1 MAVFA
6 LSQLIIQ
13 KMNLDYILKKVLLSE
28 LLLWYLIMTKLIV
41 TKRLKPMLMG
51 GVIPREAG
59 WFIDTYNKHIQ
70 RKCYTLLADKQDGMH
85 GHLYVTVN
93 SMDKLDK
100 SKMKNVRIRKLTNR
114 ECYRF
119 QGVPEDYIDK
129 LLATDIARGQHY
141 KLAGNS
147 ICVPVLTAVFKRM
160 FVDKTEHKPQQISLI

>member
-1 MAVFA
+1 MTTT
-6 LSQLIIQ
+6 
-13 KMNLDYILKKVLLSE
+13 KK
-28 LLLWYLIMTKLIV
+28 KLIV

-59 WFIDTYNKHIQ
+59 WFVDTYNKHIQ

-93 SMDKLDK
+93 SMEKLDK

-119 QGVPEDYIDK
+119 MGVPEDYIDK

-160 FVDKTEHKPQQISLI
+160 FVDKTEHKPQQLSLF